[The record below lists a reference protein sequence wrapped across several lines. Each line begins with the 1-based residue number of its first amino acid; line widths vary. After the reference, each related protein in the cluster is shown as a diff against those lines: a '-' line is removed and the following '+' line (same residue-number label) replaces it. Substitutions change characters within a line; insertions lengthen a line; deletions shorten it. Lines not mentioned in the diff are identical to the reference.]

1 MNQVAGLFLP
11 KANKQLGDKYY
22 LLECLGDGTH
32 GWVYRAE
39 RLADGQTVAIKIPK
53 QNSQP
58 DRVLAEGKELIGLE
72 PHPNVIQ
79 VYEMGRIPSEKHLYV
94 IEMEYFPS
102 ETLAQKLE
110 NREFHLNRPEKAFP
124 GNEYECVA
132 VNSPKYYFNIFEQ
145 VLDAVGYLSK
155 LIPPISHGDIKP
167 HNILVGQNDLVKL
180 TDFGSSALPLE
191 FYVRTRENGGTVL
204 YSAPEFCDCGSRK
217 GTTQE
222 LLYGDIY
229 SLGVLL
235 YQLMTGRLPH
245 DTQIEVRSHAPFAK
259 PSEINSGVCPEL
271 EAVILRCLSK
281 YPQDRYGSI
290 QALKSDVQAS
300 KRRQAVYTA
309 PKNTIK
315 AVNTPRKDWSSEV
328 TQALED
334 TDYKAAAKT
343 AHLEY
348 QRSRNY
354 YALFLQCHALYRA
367 ERWNDL
373 ERLINDNHA
382 LFMDADAC
390 NSDVASARI
399 VAIKA
404 MLKWRNIDLAKEL
417 LDVARVNEPNNF
429 DVSLCYASLLGL
441 NAKYEEAK
449 VELEKLNKV
458 YPMQK
463 KILTRLLQVCEQLR
477 DYNTSA
483 GYLRALLRLVKS
495 DEKLNQKRQ
504 QYERLGVW

>member
-22 LLECLGDGTH
+22 LLDCLGDGTH

-39 RLADGQTVAIKIPK
+39 RLRDNQTVALKIPK

-110 NREFHLNRPEKAFP
+110 NRHFHLSPADKAFP

-145 VLDAVGYLSK
+145 VLDAVEYLSS
-155 LIPPISHGDIKP
+155 LLPPISHGDIKP
-167 HNILVGQNDLVKL
+167 HNILIGQDDLVKL

-217 GTTQE
+217 GTTEE
-222 LLYGDIY
+222 LLSGDIY

-235 YQLMTGRLPH
+235 YQLMTGCLPH

-259 PSEINSGVCPEL
+259 PSEINSGVCPEV
-271 EAVILRCLSK
+271 EAVILKCLSK
-281 YPQDRYGSI
+281 LPQDRYHSI
-290 QALKSDVQAS
+290 QELKADFNTS
-300 KRRQAVYTA
+300 KHKQAVYTA
-309 PKNTIK
+309 PKIIVKT
-315 AVNTPRKDWSSEV
+315 TSSTRKDWSSEV

-334 TDYKAAAKT
+334 TDYKVAAKI
-343 AHLEY
+343 AELEFK
-348 QRSRNY
+348 RSYNY
-354 YALFLQCHALYRA
+354 YALFLQCHSLYRD
-367 ERWNDL
+367 ERWKDL
-373 ERLINDNHA
+373 EQLIGDNLSVFLA
-382 LFMDADAC
+382 EGDCDI
-390 NSDVASARI
+390 SSARVI
-399 VAIKA
+399 AIKA
-404 MLKWRNIDLAKEL
+404 MLKWRNIEL
-417 LDVARVNEPNNF
+417 VQELIDVARKQES
-429 DVSLCYASLLGL
+429 DDYEVSLCYASLLGM
-441 NAKYEEAK
+441 NAKYEDAK
-449 VELEKLNKV
+449 VELEKLNRA
-458 YPMQK
+458 YPRQQY
-463 KILTRLLQVCEQLR
+463 ILMRLLQVCEQLR
-477 DYNTSA
+477 DYNTSS
-483 GYLRALLRLVKS
+483 GYLRALLKLVKS
-495 DEKLNQKRQ
+495 DEKLNQKRL

>member
-1 MNQVAGLFLP
+1 MNQIAGLFLP

-39 RLADGQTVAIKIPK
+39 KLLDGQTVAIKIPK

-110 NREFHLNRPEKAFP
+110 NRHFHLNHSEKTFP

-132 VNSPKYYFNIFEQ
+132 VNSPKYYFHIYDQ
-145 VLDAVGYLSK
+145 VLDAVEYLSS
-155 LIPPISHGDIKP
+155 LMPPISHGDIKP
-167 HNILVGQNDLVKL
+167 HNILIGQDDLVKL
-180 TDFGSSALPLE
+180 TDFGSSALPVE

-217 GTTQE
+217 GTTEE
-222 LLYGDIY
+222 LLSGDIY

-235 YQLMTGRLPH
+235 YQLMTGCLPH

-271 EAVILRCLSK
+271 EAVILKCLSK
-281 YPQDRYGSI
+281 LPQDRYRSI
-290 QALKSDVQAS
+290 QALKADFHAS
-300 KRRQAVYTA
+300 KQKQVVYTA
-309 PKNTIK
+309 PKIVVK
-315 AVNTPRKDWSSEV
+315 AASSTRQDWSSEV
-328 TQALED
+328 SQAFEE

-343 AHLEY
+343 AELEFK
-348 QRSRNY
+348 RSQNY
-354 YALFLQCHALYRA
+354 YALFLQCHALYRD
-367 ERWNDL
+367 ERWKDL
-373 ERLINDNHA
+373 EQLIINN
-382 LFMDADAC
+382 LTTFLVQG
-390 NSDVASARI
+390 NSDVSSARV

-404 MLKWRNIDLAKEL
+404 MLKWRNIEL
-417 LDVARVNEPNNF
+417 VQELIEVARLGESDNY
-429 DVSLCYASLLGL
+429 DISLCYASLLGM
-441 NAKYEEAK
+441 NAKYEDAK
-449 VELEKLNKV
+449 VELEKLNRV
-458 YPMQK
+458 YPRQQY
-463 KILTRLLQVCEQLR
+463 ILTRLLQVCEQLR

-483 GYLRALLRLVKS
+483 GYLRVLLKLVKS
-495 DEKLNQKRQ
+495 DEKLNQKRL
-504 QYERLGVW
+504 QYERLGIW

>member
-11 KANKQLGDKYY
+11 KASKQLGDRYY
-22 LLECLGDGTH
+22 LNECLGDGTH

-39 RLADGQTVAIKIPK
+39 RLKDNQTVALKIPK

-58 DRVLAEGKELIGLE
+58 DRVLAEGKELIGLD
-72 PHPNVIQ
+72 PHQNVIQ
-79 VYEMGRIPSEKHLYV
+79 VYEMGRISSERHLYV

-110 NREFHLNRPEKAFP
+110 NRQFHLSNSEKTFP

-132 VNSPKYYFNIFEQ
+132 VNSAKYYFYIYEQ
-145 VLDAVGYLSK
+145 VLEAVDYLSN

-167 HNILVGQNDLVKL
+167 HNILIGDDDLVKL

-217 GTTQE
+217 GTTEE
-222 LLYGDIY
+222 LLSGDIY

-235 YQLMTGRLPH
+235 YQLMTGCLPH

-271 EAVILRCLSK
+271 ERVILKCLSK
-281 YPQDRYGSI
+281 LPQDRYHSI
-290 QALKSDVQAS
+290 QTLKADFHSAKQ
-300 KRRQAVYTA
+300 KQAVYTA
-309 PKNTIK
+309 PKGVFKPANS
-315 AVNTPRKDWSSEV
+315 PRQDWSSEV
-328 TQALED
+328 TQALEE

-343 AHLEY
+343 AELEFK
-348 QRSRNY
+348 RSHNC
-354 YALFLQCHALYRA
+354 YALFLQCHSLYRD
-367 ERWNDL
+367 ERWKDL
-373 ERLINDNHA
+373 EQLIIEN
-382 LFMDADAC
+382 LSTFMELDD
-390 NSDVASARI
+390 SDISSARVI
-399 VAIKA
+399 AIKA
-404 MLKWRNIDLAKEL
+404 MLKWRNIDLVQEL
-417 LDVARVNEPNNF
+417 IDVARQQDPNNY
-429 DVSLCYASLLGL
+429 DISLCYASLLGM
-441 NAKYEEAK
+441 NANYEDAK
-449 VELEKLNKV
+449 IELEKLNRT
-458 YPMQK
+458 YPRQQS
-463 KILTRLLQVCEQLR
+463 ILKRLLQVCEQLR

-483 GYLRALLRLVKS
+483 GYLRVLLKLVKS

>member
-110 NREFHLNRPEKAFP
+110 NREFHLNRSEKAFS

-132 VNSPKYYFNIFEQ
+132 VNSPKYYFNVFEQ
-145 VLDAVGYLSK
+145 VLDAVEYLSN
-155 LIPPISHGDIKP
+155 LVPPISHGDIKP
-167 HNILVGQNDLVKL
+167 HNILIGQNDLVKL

-217 GTTQE
+217 GTTEE
-222 LLYGDIY
+222 LFFGDVY

-271 EAVILRCLSK
+271 EAVILKCLNK
-281 YPQDRYGSI
+281 HPQDRYDSI
-290 QALKSDVQAS
+290 QALKADFQLS
-300 KRRQAVYTA
+300 KQKQFVFTA
-309 PKNTIK
+309 PRNTIK
-315 AVNTPRKDWSSEV
+315 TTGTTRRDWSSEV

-343 AHLEY
+343 AQLEY
-348 QRSRNY
+348 QRSKNN
-354 YALFLQCHALYRA
+354 YALFLQCHALYRD

-373 ERLINDNHA
+373 EQLIEDNQSV
-382 LFMDADAC
+382 FMNAGD
-390 NSDVASARI
+390 SDIKSARVI
-399 VAIKA
+399 AIKA
-404 MLKWRNIDLAKEL
+404 MLKWRNIDLAKNLIEIAL
-417 LDVARVNEPNNF
+417 INDADNF

-441 NAKYEEAK
+441 NARYEEAK
-449 VELEKLNKV
+449 TELEKLNKIF
-458 YPMQK
+458 PMQK

-483 GYLRALLRLVKS
+483 GYLRVLLRLVKS